1 MSFFVIQETEE
12 KMDSGKNELAWSQ
25 VDDKFSLGSREIVDH
40 VMNFEYQILDALGVK
55 YEVME

>member
-40 VMNFEYQILDALGVK
+40 VMNFEY
-55 YEVME
+55 